1 VHARTARGPALRC
14 LGRGR
19 KEASGGGGEQH
30 DPSREPSRHV
40 RLLDQPQYA
49 ECSPVIYDDEDPA
62 RCHARI
68 ASVEMHEL

>member
-1 VHARTARGPALRC
+1 
-14 LGRGR
+14 
-19 KEASGGGGEQH
+19 
-30 DPSREPSRHV
+30 V

-49 ECSPVIYDDEDPA
+49 ECNPVIYNDEDPV